1 MRKFF
6 TKKLALTVTVA
17 SLLAVQVSGVAAA
30 TFSNYV
36 NNYVTASDSTQTDV
50 TTPSD
55 LTGSD
60 STSSDVTTPS
70 DSTGSDVKP
79 GKPGK
84 DDTDKGNTEN
94 VTTPSDSTSSDVT
107 TPSDSTGSDVK
118 PGKPGKDDTDKG
130 NTENVTTP
138 SDSTSSDVTT
148 PSDSTNSDTTGG
160 NNSGTPDS
168 TGSDVIGN
176 LPQGDHSLPGTVAKD
191 EIVKS
196 DVVNDVLNN
205 EVTSSTE
212 TKVDVVSDA
221 APTLSADLFS
231 AVKAN
236 NKDITVGVVNSQD
249 YLLYSWTFKAATL
262 NNTDKNVD
270 LTLNVSDTKNDDIVA
285 LTGVDELVYL
295 NFAYHGELPGTAT
308 LHTYVGKWF
317 QNGDVVYL
325 YYYNEELNRVEVV
338 GDNEGLKVVDGYV
351 DFDINHC
358 STYFLSGHT
367 ADEVKA
373 VNPATGEL
381 AGTPIKTGDH
391 ANVMLYV
398 LLSLAAVSAMGLV
411 VVFGKK
417 RAN

>member
-30 TFSNYV
+30 TFSDYV

-107 TPSDSTGSDVK
+107 TPSDST
-118 PGKPGKDDTDKG
+118 
-130 NTENVTTP
+130 
-138 SDSTSSDVTT
+138 
-148 PSDSTNSDTTGG
+148 NSDTTGG
-160 NNSGTPDS
+160 NNSGTPAS

-212 TKVDVVSDA
+212 TKVDIVSDA

>member
-30 TFSNYV
+30 TFSDYV

-70 DSTGSDVKP
+70 DSTNSG
-79 GKPGK
+79 
-84 DDTDKGNTEN
+84 
-94 VTTPSDSTSSDVT
+94 VT

-118 PGKPGKDDTDKG
+118 PEKPGKDDTDKG

-160 NNSGTPDS
+160 NNAGTPAS

-176 LPQGDHSLPGTVAKD
+176 LPQGDHSLPATVAKD

-196 DVVNDVLNN
+196 DTVNDVLNN

-381 AGTPIKTGDH
+381 AVTPIKTGDH

>member
-30 TFSNYV
+30 TFSDYV

-107 TPSDSTGSDVK
+107 TPSDST
-118 PGKPGKDDTDKG
+118 
-130 NTENVTTP
+130 
-138 SDSTSSDVTT
+138 
-148 PSDSTNSDTTGG
+148 NSDTTGG
-160 NNSGTPDS
+160 NNSGTPAS

-196 DVVNDVLNN
+196 DVVNDVLNK
-205 EVTSSTE
+205 EVTSSIE
-212 TKVDVVSDA
+212 TKVDIVSDA

>member
-30 TFSNYV
+30 TFSDYV

-60 STSSDVTTPS
+60 STSSD
-70 DSTGSDVKP
+70 
-79 GKPGK
+79 
-84 DDTDKGNTEN
+84 

-138 SDSTSSDVTT
+138 SDST
-148 PSDSTNSDTTGG
+148 NSDTTGG
-160 NNSGTPDS
+160 NNAGTPDS

-176 LPQGDHSLPGTVAKD
+176 LPQGDHSLPSTVAKD

-196 DVVNDVLNN
+196 DAVNDVLNK

-325 YYYNEELNRVEVV
+325 YYYN
-338 GDNEGLKVVDGYV
+338 
-351 DFDINHC
+351 
-358 STYFLSGHT
+358 
-367 ADEVKA
+367 A
-373 VNPATGEL
+373 
-381 AGTPIKTGDH
+381 
-391 ANVMLYV
+391 
-398 LLSLAAVSAMGLV
+398 
-411 VVFGKK
+411 
-417 RAN
+417 

>member
-30 TFSNYV
+30 TFSDYV

-94 VTTPSDSTSSDVT
+94 VTTPSDST
-107 TPSDSTGSDVK
+107 GSDVK
-118 PGKPGKDDTDKG
+118 PGKPGKDDADKG
-130 NTENVTTP
+130 NTEN
-138 SDSTSSDVTT
+138 VTT

-160 NNSGTPDS
+160 NNAGTPDS

-176 LPQGDHSLPGTVAKD
+176 LPQGDHSLPSTVAKD

-196 DVVNDVLNN
+196 DAVNDVLNK

>member
-30 TFSNYV
+30 TFSDYV
-36 NNYVTASDSTQTDV
+36 NNYVAASDSTQT
-50 TTPSD
+50 
-55 LTGSD
+55 
-60 STSSDVTTPS
+60 DVTTPS

-79 GKPGK
+79 
-84 DDTDKGNTEN
+84 E
-94 VTTPSDSTSSDVT
+94 
-107 TPSDSTGSDVK
+107 
-118 PGKPGKDDTDKG
+118 KPGKDDTDKG

-160 NNSGTPDS
+160 NNAGTPDS

-212 TKVDVVSDA
+212 TKVDIVSDA

-236 NKDITVGVVNSQD
+236 NKDITVGVVNSKD

>member
-30 TFSNYV
+30 TFSDYV

-84 DDTDKGNTEN
+84 DDADKGNTEN
-94 VTTPSDSTSSDVT
+94 VTTPSDST
-107 TPSDSTGSDVK
+107 
-118 PGKPGKDDTDKG
+118 
-130 NTENVTTP
+130 N
-138 SDSTSSDVTT
+138 SDVTT

-160 NNSGTPDS
+160 NNAGTPDS

-176 LPQGDHSLPGTVAKD
+176 LPQGDHSLPSTVAKD

-196 DVVNDVLNN
+196 DAVNDVLNK

-221 APTLSADLFS
+221 APTLPADLFS
-231 AVKAN
+231 EVKAN

>member
-30 TFSNYV
+30 TFSDYV

-70 DSTGSDVKP
+70 DSTSSDVTTPSDSTGSDVKP
-79 GKPGK
+79 EKPGK

-94 VTTPSDSTSSDVT
+94 VTTPSDST
-107 TPSDSTGSDVK
+107 
-118 PGKPGKDDTDKG
+118 
-130 NTENVTTP
+130 
-138 SDSTSSDVTT
+138 
-148 PSDSTNSDTTGG
+148 NSDTTGG
-160 NNSGTPDS
+160 NNSGTPAS

-212 TKVDVVSDA
+212 TKVDIVSDA

-317 QNGDVVYL
+317 QNGDV

>member
-30 TFSNYV
+30 TFSDYV

-79 GKPGK
+79 EKPGK

-138 SDSTSSDVTT
+138 SDST
-148 PSDSTNSDTTGG
+148 NSDTTGG
-160 NNSGTPDS
+160 NNSGTPAS

-176 LPQGDHSLPGTVAKD
+176 LPQGDH
-191 EIVKS
+191 
-196 DVVNDVLNN
+196 
-205 EVTSSTE
+205 
-212 TKVDVVSDA
+212 
-221 APTLSADLFS
+221 
-231 AVKAN
+231 
-236 NKDITVGVVNSQD
+236 
-249 YLLYSWTFKAATL
+249 
-262 NNTDKNVD
+262 
-270 LTLNVSDTKNDDIVA
+270 
-285 LTGVDELVYL
+285 
-295 NFAYHGELPGTAT
+295 
-308 LHTYVGKWF
+308 
-317 QNGDVVYL
+317 
-325 YYYNEELNRVEVV
+325 
-338 GDNEGLKVVDGYV
+338 
-351 DFDINHC
+351 
-358 STYFLSGHT
+358 
-367 ADEVKA
+367 
-373 VNPATGEL
+373 
-381 AGTPIKTGDH
+381 
-391 ANVMLYV
+391 
-398 LLSLAAVSAMGLV
+398 
-411 VVFGKK
+411 
-417 RAN
+417 

>member
-30 TFSNYV
+30 TFSDYV
-36 NNYVTASDSTQTDV
+36 NNYVAASDSTQTDV

-79 GKPGK
+79 
-84 DDTDKGNTEN
+84 E
-94 VTTPSDSTSSDVT
+94 
-107 TPSDSTGSDVK
+107 
-118 PGKPGKDDTDKG
+118 KPGKDDTDKG

-160 NNSGTPDS
+160 NNAGTPDS

-212 TKVDVVSDA
+212 TKVDIVSDA

>member
-30 TFSNYV
+30 TFSDYV

-84 DDTDKGNTEN
+84 DDA
-94 VTTPSDSTSSDVT
+94 
-107 TPSDSTGSDVK
+107 
-118 PGKPGKDDTDKG
+118 DKG

-160 NNSGTPDS
+160 NNAGTPDS

-176 LPQGDHSLPGTVAKD
+176 LPQGDHSLPSTVAKD

-196 DVVNDVLNN
+196 DAVNDVLNK

-367 ADEVKA
+367 SDEVKA

-398 LLSLAAVSAMGLV
+398 LLSLAAVSALGLV

>member
-30 TFSNYV
+30 TFSDYV

-118 PGKPGKDDTDKG
+118 PGKDDTDKG
-130 NTENVTTP
+130 NTEN
-138 SDSTSSDVTT
+138 VTT

-160 NNSGTPDS
+160 NNSGTPAS

-212 TKVDVVSDA
+212 TKVDIVSDA

>member
-94 VTTPSDSTSSDVT
+94 VTTPSDST
-107 TPSDSTGSDVK
+107 GSDVK
-118 PGKPGKDDTDKG
+118 PGKPGKDDADKG
-130 NTENVTTP
+130 NTE
-138 SDSTSSDVTT
+138 DVTT

-160 NNSGTPDS
+160 NNAGTPDS

-176 LPQGDHSLPGTVAKD
+176 LPQGDHSLPSTVAKD

-196 DVVNDVLNN
+196 DAVNDVLNK

>member
-138 SDSTSSDVTT
+138 SDST
-148 PSDSTNSDTTGG
+148 NSDTTGG

-196 DVVNDVLNN
+196 DVLNN

>member
-107 TPSDSTGSDVK
+107 TPSDST
-118 PGKPGKDDTDKG
+118 
-130 NTENVTTP
+130 
-138 SDSTSSDVTT
+138 
-148 PSDSTNSDTTGG
+148 NSDTTGG
-160 NNSGTPDS
+160 NNSGTPAS

-196 DVVNDVLNN
+196 DVVNDVLNK

-212 TKVDVVSDA
+212 TKVDIVSDA

>member
-55 LTGSD
+55 LTGSE

-138 SDSTSSDVTT
+138 SDST
-148 PSDSTNSDTTGG
+148 NSDTTGG
-160 NNSGTPDS
+160 NNSG
-168 TGSDVIGN
+168 
-176 LPQGDHSLPGTVAKD
+176 
-191 EIVKS
+191 
-196 DVVNDVLNN
+196 
-205 EVTSSTE
+205 
-212 TKVDVVSDA
+212 
-221 APTLSADLFS
+221 TLSADLFS

>member
-30 TFSNYV
+30 TFSDYV

-118 PGKPGKDDTDKG
+118 PGKDDTDKC
-130 NTENVTTP
+130 NTEN
-138 SDSTSSDVTT
+138 VTT

-160 NNSGTPDS
+160 NNSGTPAS

-212 TKVDVVSDA
+212 TKVDIVSDA

-398 LLSLAAVSAMGLV
+398 LLSLAAVSSMGLV
-411 VVFGKK
+411 VVFGNK

>member
-30 TFSNYV
+30 TFSDYV

-70 DSTGSDVKP
+70 DSTDSGVTTPSDSTNSDVTP
-79 GKPGK
+79 EKPGK

-118 PGKPGKDDTDKG
+118 PEKPGKDDADKG
-130 NTENVTTP
+130 NTE
-138 SDSTSSDVTT
+138 DVTT

-160 NNSGTPDS
+160 NTTGTPVS

-176 LPQGDHSLPGTVAKD
+176 LPQGDHSLPETVKD

-196 DVVNDVLNN
+196 DAVNDVLNN

-381 AGTPIKTGDH
+381 AGTPIATGDH

>member
-30 TFSNYV
+30 TFSDYV

-70 DSTGSDVKP
+70 DSTNSDVTP
-79 GKPGK
+79 EKPGK

-118 PGKPGKDDTDKG
+118 PGKPGKDDADKG
-130 NTENVTTP
+130 NTE
-138 SDSTSSDVTT
+138 DVTT

-160 NNSGTPDS
+160 NTTGTPVS

-176 LPQGDHSLPGTVAKD
+176 LPQGDHSLPETVKD

-196 DVVNDVLNN
+196 DAVNGVLNN

-212 TKVDVVSDA
+212 TKVNVVSDA

-381 AGTPIKTGDH
+381 AGTPIATGDH

>member
-30 TFSNYV
+30 TFSDYV

-70 DSTGSDVKP
+70 DSTDSGVTTPSDSTNSDVTP
-79 GKPGK
+79 EKPGK

-118 PGKPGKDDTDKG
+118 PGKPGKDDADKG
-130 NTENVTTP
+130 NTE
-138 SDSTSSDVTT
+138 DVTT

-160 NNSGTPDS
+160 NTTGTPVS

-176 LPQGDHSLPGTVAKD
+176 LPQGDHSLPETVKD

-196 DVVNDVLNN
+196 DAVNDVLNN

-373 VNPATGEL
+373 VNLATGEL

>member
-107 TPSDSTGSDVK
+107 TPSDST
-118 PGKPGKDDTDKG
+118 
-130 NTENVTTP
+130 
-138 SDSTSSDVTT
+138 
-148 PSDSTNSDTTGG
+148 NSDTTGG
-160 NNSGTPDS
+160 NNSGTPAS

-212 TKVDVVSDA
+212 TKVDIVSDA

>member
-30 TFSNYV
+30 TFSDYV
-36 NNYVTASDSTQTDV
+36 NNYVAASDSTQTDV

-70 DSTGSDVKP
+70 DST
-79 GKPGK
+79 
-84 DDTDKGNTEN
+84 
-94 VTTPSDSTSSDVT
+94 SSDVT

-118 PGKPGKDDTDKG
+118 PEKPGKDDTDKG

-160 NNSGTPDS
+160 NNAGTPDS

-212 TKVDVVSDA
+212 TKVDIVSDA

>member
-30 TFSNYV
+30 SFSDYV
-36 NNYVTASDSTQTDV
+36 NNYVTASDSTETDV

-70 DSTGSDVKP
+70 DSTDSSVTTPSDSTNSDVTP
-79 GKPGK
+79 EKPGK

-107 TPSDSTGSDVK
+107 TPSDSTGSDVT
-118 PGKPGKDDTDKG
+118 PGKPGKDDADKG
-130 NTENVTTP
+130 NTE
-138 SDSTSSDVTT
+138 DVTT

-160 NNSGTPDS
+160 NNAGTPVS

-176 LPQGDHSLPGTVAKD
+176 LPQGDHSLPETVKD

-196 DVVNDVLNN
+196 DAVNDVLNN

-212 TKVDVVSDA
+212 TKVNVVSDA

>member
-30 TFSNYV
+30 TFSDYV

-79 GKPGK
+79 
-84 DDTDKGNTEN
+84 E
-94 VTTPSDSTSSDVT
+94 
-107 TPSDSTGSDVK
+107 
-118 PGKPGKDDTDKG
+118 KPGKDDTDKG

-160 NNSGTPDS
+160 NNSGTPAS

-196 DVVNDVLNN
+196 DVVNDVLNK

-212 TKVDVVSDA
+212 TKVDIVSDA

>member
-30 TFSNYV
+30 TFSDYV

-84 DDTDKGNTEN
+84 DDADKGNTE
-94 VTTPSDSTSSDVT
+94 
-107 TPSDSTGSDVK
+107 
-118 PGKPGKDDTDKG
+118 
-130 NTENVTTP
+130 
-138 SDSTSSDVTT
+138 DVTT

-160 NNSGTPDS
+160 NNAGTPAS

-176 LPQGDHSLPGTVAKD
+176 LPQGDHSLPATVAKD

-196 DVVNDVLNN
+196 DTVNDVLNN

>member
-30 TFSNYV
+30 SFSDYV

-70 DSTGSDVKP
+70 DSTNSGVTTPSDSTNSDVTP
-79 GKPGK
+79 EKPGK

-107 TPSDSTGSDVK
+107 TPSDSTGSDVT
-118 PGKPGKDDTDKG
+118 PGKPGKDDADKG
-130 NTENVTTP
+130 NTE
-138 SDSTSSDVTT
+138 DVTT

-160 NNSGTPDS
+160 NNAGTPVS

-176 LPQGDHSLPGTVAKD
+176 LPQGDHSLPETVKD

-196 DVVNDVLNN
+196 DAVNGVLNN

-212 TKVDVVSDA
+212 TKVNVVSDA

>member
-30 TFSNYV
+30 TFSDYV

-79 GKPGK
+79 
-84 DDTDKGNTEN
+84 E
-94 VTTPSDSTSSDVT
+94 
-107 TPSDSTGSDVK
+107 
-118 PGKPGKDDTDKG
+118 KPGKDDTDKG

-160 NNSGTPDS
+160 NNSGTPAS

-212 TKVDVVSDA
+212 TKVDIVSDA

>member
-30 TFSNYV
+30 TFSDYV

-70 DSTGSDVKP
+70 DSTSSDVTTPSDSTGSDVKP
-79 GKPGK
+79 EKPGK

-138 SDSTSSDVTT
+138 SDST
-148 PSDSTNSDTTGG
+148 NSDTTGG
-160 NNSGTPDS
+160 NNSGTPAS

-212 TKVDVVSDA
+212 TKVDIVSDA

-236 NKDITVGVVNSQD
+236 NKDITVGVVS
-249 YLLYSWTFKAATL
+249 LY
-262 NNTDKNVD
+262 
-270 LTLNVSDTKNDDIVA
+270 
-285 LTGVDELVYL
+285 
-295 NFAYHGELPGTAT
+295 
-308 LHTYVGKWF
+308 
-317 QNGDVVYL
+317 
-325 YYYNEELNRVEVV
+325 
-338 GDNEGLKVVDGYV
+338 
-351 DFDINHC
+351 C
-358 STYFLSGHT
+358 
-367 ADEVKA
+367 
-373 VNPATGEL
+373 
-381 AGTPIKTGDH
+381 
-391 ANVMLYV
+391 
-398 LLSLAAVSAMGLV
+398 
-411 VVFGKK
+411 
-417 RAN
+417 

>member
-79 GKPGK
+79 GEPGK

-94 VTTPSDSTSSDVT
+94 VTTPSDST
-107 TPSDSTGSDVK
+107 
-118 PGKPGKDDTDKG
+118 
-130 NTENVTTP
+130 
-138 SDSTSSDVTT
+138 
-148 PSDSTNSDTTGG
+148 NSDTTGG
-160 NNSGTPDS
+160 NNSGTPAS

-212 TKVDVVSDA
+212 TKVDIVSDA

-270 LTLNVSDTKNDDIVA
+270 LTLNVSDTKNDDIV
-285 LTGVDELVYL
+285 ELVYL

>member
-30 TFSNYV
+30 TFSDYV

-55 LTGSD
+55 LTSSDVTTPSD

-79 GKPGK
+79 EKPGK

-118 PGKPGKDDTDKG
+118 PGKPGKDDADKG
-130 NTENVTTP
+130 NTE
-138 SDSTSSDVTT
+138 DVTT

-160 NNSGTPDS
+160 NNAGTPDS

-176 LPQGDHSLPGTVAKD
+176 LPQGDHSLPSTVAKD

-196 DVVNDVLNN
+196 DAVNDVLNK

-270 LTLNVSDTKNDDIVA
+270 LTLNVSDTKNDNIVA

>member
-70 DSTGSDVKP
+70 DSTGSDA
-79 GKPGK
+79 
-84 DDTDKGNTEN
+84 
-94 VTTPSDSTSSDVT
+94 
-107 TPSDSTGSDVK
+107 K

-176 LPQGDHSLPGTVAKD
+176 LPQGDHSLPSTVAKD

-196 DVVNDVLNN
+196 DAVNDVLNK

-212 TKVDVVSDA
+212 TKVDIVSDA

>member
-84 DDTDKGNTEN
+84 DDA
-94 VTTPSDSTSSDVT
+94 
-107 TPSDSTGSDVK
+107 
-118 PGKPGKDDTDKG
+118 DKG

-160 NNSGTPDS
+160 NNSGTPAS

-212 TKVDVVSDA
+212 TKVDIVSDA

>member
-107 TPSDSTGSDVK
+107 TPSDST
-118 PGKPGKDDTDKG
+118 
-130 NTENVTTP
+130 
-138 SDSTSSDVTT
+138 
-148 PSDSTNSDTTGG
+148 NSDTTGG

-176 LPQGDHSLPGTVAKD
+176 LPQGDHSLPSTVAKD

-196 DVVNDVLNN
+196 DAVNDVLNK

-212 TKVDVVSDA
+212 TKVDIVSDA